1 MRLIMLSIMMWSMM
15 SMKTRIRMTTLKKDK
30 SPRTIMRPMIIII
43 TSMSPSSLLLNIQQQ
58 QQLLLQ
64 QQQLLQQQLLLPL
77 LLLQQQQPQAQDR
90 LSGRFLHSTLLLSR
104 GSGGR
109 SQLPIIKSP
118 NLSKL
123 DTTLTHIST
132 THRSGQSKTIMPR
145 HDYSNSHNNDNSLIL
160 LGCAKNV

>member
-1 MRLIMLSIMMWSMM
+1 MLSIMMWSMM

-58 QQLLLQ
+58 QLLLL

-77 LLLQQQQPQAQDR
+77 LLLQQQQPQDR

-145 HDYSNSHNNDNSLIL
+145 HDSSNSHNNDNSLIL
-160 LGCAKNV
+160 LGCAAKNV